1 MREMFDKTQWIRDQF
16 PVLKRQVHGHPLV
29 YLDNGATT
37 QKPQSVIDRVTRFL
51 SEEYSTVHRGVYLMS
66 QESTGFC
73 ETIRSTIAR
82 FVNARRPEEVIFTS
96 GTTAAINLAATAL
109 GKSVVTTGGEIVIT
123 QMEHHANIVPWQQV
137 ALATGATLKIAP
149 ILPDGSVDLEA
160 FERTLTPKTQ
170 IVAFPHISN
179 VLGTVNP
186 VAQMTA
192 MAKAVGAIVVV
203 DGAQG
208 IAHHPVDVQAMGC
221 DFYCFSAHK
230 MYGPTGVGVLVGR
243 YDLMDQMPPYQFGG
257 DMIETVT
264 FEKTTFAKLPAKFE
278 AGTPPIT
285 EIIGMGA
292 AIEFIESIG
301 WNYIL
306 GHDQAILNYALAG
319 LETIPGIRL
328 IGTAP
333 GKSAIISFVMDGV
346 HPHDVGTILDMEG
359 VAVRVGHHCAQPLMG
374 VYDVPATIRAS
385 FSVYNTES
393 DADGLVSAL
402 QKVRH
407 YFQ

>member
-1 MREMFDKTQWIRDQF
+1 MFDKTQWIRDQF

-192 MAKAVGAIVVV
+192 MAKAVGAIVLV

>member
-385 FSVYNTES
+385 FSV
-393 DADGLVSAL
+393 
-402 QKVRH
+402 
-407 YFQ
+407 

>member
-16 PVLKRQVHGHPLV
+16 PVLKRQVNGHPLV

>member
-1 MREMFDKTQWIRDQF
+1 
-16 PVLKRQVHGHPLV
+16 
-29 YLDNGATT
+29 
-37 QKPQSVIDRVTRFL
+37 
-51 SEEYSTVHRGVYLMS
+51 
-66 QESTGFC
+66 
-73 ETIRSTIAR
+73 
-82 FVNARRPEEVIFTS
+82 
-96 GTTAAINLAATAL
+96 
-109 GKSVVTTGGEIVIT
+109 
-123 QMEHHANIVPWQQV
+123 
-137 ALATGATLKIAP
+137 
-149 ILPDGSVDLEA
+149 
-160 FERTLTPKTQ
+160 
-170 IVAFPHISN
+170 
-179 VLGTVNP
+179 
-186 VAQMTA
+186 
-192 MAKAVGAIVVV
+192 
-203 DGAQG
+203 
-208 IAHHPVDVQAMGC
+208 
-221 DFYCFSAHK
+221 
-230 MYGPTGVGVLVGR
+230 
-243 YDLMDQMPPYQFGG
+243 
-257 DMIETVT
+257 MIETVT
-264 FEKTTFAKLPAKFE
+264 FEKSTFAKLPAKFE

-292 AIEFIESIG
+292 AVEFIESIG

-319 LETIPGIRL
+319 LETIPGIQL

-393 DADGLVSAL
+393 DADGLLSAL

>member
-1 MREMFDKTQWIRDQF
+1 MRELFDKTQWIRDQF
-16 PVLKRQVHGHPLV
+16 PVLKRKVHGHPLV

-66 QESTGFC
+66 QESTEFC
-73 ETIRSTIAR
+73 ETVRSTIAR

-109 GKSVVTTGGEIVIT
+109 GKSVVTPGGEIVIT

-149 ILPDGSVDLEA
+149 IMPDGSVDLEA

-192 MAKAVGAIVVV
+192 MAKTVGAIVVV

-243 YDLMDQMPPYQFGG
+243 YDLMDQLPPVQFGG

-264 FEKTTFAKLPAKFE
+264 FEKSTFAKLPAKFE

-292 AIEFIESIG
+292 AVEFIESIG

-319 LETIPGIRL
+319 LETIPGIQL

-393 DADGLVSAL
+393 DADGLLSAL

>member
-192 MAKAVGAIVVV
+192 MAKAVGAIVLV

-208 IAHHPVDVQAMGC
+208 IAHLPVDVQAMGC

-328 IGTAP
+328 VGTAP

>member
-16 PVLKRQVHGHPLV
+16 PVLKRQVNGHPLV

-109 GKSVVTTGGEIVIT
+109 GKSVVTIGGEIVIT

-192 MAKAVGAIVVV
+192 MAKAVGAIVLV

>member
-1 MREMFDKTQWIRDQF
+1 MRELFDKTQWIRDQF
-16 PVLKRQVHGHPLV
+16 PVLKRKVHGHPLV

-66 QESTGFC
+66 QESTEFC
-73 ETIRSTIAR
+73 ETVRSTIAR

-109 GKSVVTTGGEIVIT
+109 GKAVVTSGGEIVIT

-149 ILPDGSVDLEA
+149 IMPDGSVDLEA
-160 FERTLTPKTQ
+160 FERILTPKTQ

-192 MAKAVGAIVVV
+192 MAKTVGAIVVV

-221 DFYCFSAHK
+221 DFYCFSSHK

-243 YDLMDQMPPYQFGG
+243 YDLMDQLPPVQFGG

-264 FEKTTFAKLPAKFE
+264 FEKSTFAKLPAKFE

-292 AIEFIESIG
+292 AVEFIESIG

-319 LETIPGIRL
+319 LETIPGIQL

-374 VYDVPATIRAS
+374 VYGVPATIRAS

>member
-192 MAKAVGAIVVV
+192 MAKAVGAIVLV

>member
-1 MREMFDKTQWIRDQF
+1 MRELFDKTQWIRDQF
-16 PVLKRQVHGHPLV
+16 PVLKRKVHGHPLV

-66 QESTGFC
+66 QESTEFC
-73 ETIRSTIAR
+73 ETVRSTIAR

-109 GKSVVTTGGEIVIT
+109 GKSVVTPGGEIVIT

-149 ILPDGSVDLEA
+149 IMPDGSVDLEA

-192 MAKAVGAIVVV
+192 MAKTVGAIVVV

-243 YDLMDQMPPYQFGG
+243 YDLMDQLPPVQFGG

-264 FEKTTFAKLPAKFE
+264 FEKSTFAKLPAKFE

-292 AIEFIESIG
+292 AVEFIESIG

-319 LETIPGIRL
+319 LETIPGIQL

-333 GKSAIISFVMDGV
+333 GKSAIISCVMDGV

-393 DADGLVSAL
+393 DADGLLSAL

>member
-1 MREMFDKTQWIRDQF
+1 
-16 PVLKRQVHGHPLV
+16 
-29 YLDNGATT
+29 
-37 QKPQSVIDRVTRFL
+37 
-51 SEEYSTVHRGVYLMS
+51 MS

>member
-16 PVLKRQVHGHPLV
+16 PVLKRQVNGHPLV

-179 VLGTVNP
+179 VLGTVTP

-192 MAKAVGAIVVV
+192 MAKAVGAIVLV